1 MSQQIVIEGII
12 DSIKFRNEEN
22 GYTVFTVIEDE
33 NADDEYVCVGNLPSI
48 TAGENVQLTGSTVV
62 HPVYGAQ
69 IQVESCVQT
78 IPTNEKGIE
87 RYLAS
92 GVIKGIGKVTARN
105 IVKKFGTDTFDII
118 TDNPERLA
126 EIKGIS
132 LSKAQQ
138 IGELF
143 RAQVEIRTVVMFLQR
158 YGVSIANA
166 LKIYKRYKSSTIKVV
181 EKNPYALADEVFGIG
196 FTTADKIAANMGI
209 APDSEYRIQSGVK
222 YVLSLALN
230 DGSVYLPIEVLLK
243 HTASLLEIP
252 QEVIANL
259 ITKLHIENQ
268 IFVERTENAVRVYL
282 NFSYYNESYVAKK
295 LVELSHFKPESNVDY
310 DAEISCIETYKCM
323 EFADEQR
330 RAIKEAMTNGVMVIT
345 GGPGT
350 GKTTIINA
358 IIYLFKSENMDVELA
373 APTGKAAKRMST
385 ATGENAQTIHRLL
398 GLSYLDENS
407 RKQNFEHDEDN
418 PIDADVIITDESS
431 MIDLS
436 LMSSLL
442 KAIVP
447 GTRLIIVGDADQLPS
462 VGAGNVLRD
471 IISSGSIP
479 VIRLKEIFRQAQE
492 SSIVVNAHLINSGKM
507 PIIKKD
513 SRDFFFMV
521 SYNQERLI
529 DTIISLVTTRLPAY
543 LNCDG
548 LKDIQILAP
557 MRKSPIGVNNL
568 NNVLQA
574 ALNPPQNGKFEKVH
588 GSRTFRMGDKVM
600 QIKNNYN
607 ITWKI
612 VKGGKLIDEGIGVYN
627 GDEGIV
633 SFIDNENE
641 YMEVIFDDE
650 RTVVYDFSQLDE
662 LELSYAVTIHKS
674 QGSEYKAVII
684 PVHSGPP
691 MLMTRN
697 LIYTAVTRAK
707 ELVVLI
713 GIPETLKKMIEND
726 RDTGRY
732 SALAERIKYFYD
744 LGNT

>member
-268 IFVERTENAVRVYL
+268 IFVERTENEVRVYL

-310 DAEISCIETYKCM
+310 DAEISCIETYNGM

-330 RAIKEAMTNGVMVIT
+330 RAIKEAMTNGVMIIT

-358 IIYLFKSENMDVELA
+358 IIALLKSEDMDVELA
-373 APTGKAAKRMST
+373 APTGKAAKRMSI

-442 KAIVP
+442 RAIVP

-471 IISSGSIP
+471 IIASESIP
-479 VIRLKEIFRQAQE
+479 VIRLKEIFRQARE

-574 ALNPPQNGKFEKVH
+574 ALNPPQSGKFEKVH

-633 SFIDNENE
+633 SFIDNDNE

>member
-268 IFVERTENAVRVYL
+268 IFVERTENEVRVYL

-310 DAEISCIETYKCM
+310 DAEISCIETYNGM

-330 RAIKEAMTNGVMVIT
+330 RAIKEAMTNGVMIIT

-358 IIYLFKSENMDVELA
+358 IIALLKSEDMDVELA
-373 APTGKAAKRMST
+373 APTGKAAKRMSI

-471 IISSGSIP
+471 IIASESIP
-479 VIRLKEIFRQAQE
+479 VIRLKEIFRQARE

-574 ALNPPQNGKFEKVH
+574 ALNPPQSGKFEKVH

-633 SFIDNENE
+633 SFIDNDNE

>member
-268 IFVERTENAVRVYL
+268 IFVERTENEVRVYL

-310 DAEISCIETYKCM
+310 DAEISCIETYNGM

-330 RAIKEAMTNGVMVIT
+330 RAIKEAMTNGVMIIT

-358 IIYLFKSENMDVELA
+358 IIALLKSEDMDVELA
-373 APTGKAAKRMST
+373 APTGKAAKRMSI

-471 IISSGSIP
+471 IIASESIP
-479 VIRLKEIFRQAQE
+479 VIRLKEIFRQARE

-574 ALNPPQNGKFEKVH
+574 ALNPPQSGKFEKVH

-633 SFIDNENE
+633 SFIDNDNE

-684 PVHSGPP
+684 PIHNGPP

>member
-22 GYTVFTVIEDE
+22 GYTVFTVTEDE

-138 IGELF
+138 VGELF

-243 HTASLLEIP
+243 QTASLLEIP

-268 IFVERTENAVRVYL
+268 IFVERTENEVRVYL

-310 DAEISCIETYKCM
+310 DAEISCIETYKNM

-358 IIYLFKSENMDVELA
+358 IIALLKSEDMDVELA
-373 APTGKAAKRMST
+373 APTGKAAKRMSI

-471 IISSGSIP
+471 IIASESIP

-492 SSIVVNAHLINSGKM
+492 SSIVVNAHLINNGKM

-568 NNVLQA
+568 NNVLQS
-574 ALNPPQNGKFEKVH
+574 ALNPPQSGKFEKVH

-633 SFIDNENE
+633 SFIDNDNE

-732 SALAERIKYFYD
+732 SALAERIIYFYD

>member
-268 IFVERTENAVRVYL
+268 IFVERTENEVRVYL

-310 DAEISCIETYKCM
+310 DAEISCIETYNGM

-358 IIYLFKSENMDVELA
+358 IIALLKSEDMDVELA
-373 APTGKAAKRMST
+373 APTGKAAKRMSI

-442 KAIVP
+442 RAIVP

-471 IISSGSIP
+471 IIASESIP
-479 VIRLKEIFRQAQE
+479 VIRLKEIFRQARE

-574 ALNPPQNGKFEKVH
+574 ALNPPQSGKFEKVH

-633 SFIDNENE
+633 SFIDNDNE

-684 PVHSGPP
+684 PIHNGPP